1 MTQIYDPTRDLLG
14 PTPTPAP
21 AVQESRDP
29 MDDGVYS
36 GNAGKTVEDLKTA
49 AINDADKKFSDLLD
63 GEEGPCGPDCEC
75 FEQNGAL
82 GARRAQAEAARRE
95 REENPILDVVTK
107 LLKDIDAAM
116 SAVIQERASS
126 VLIERTLRDG
136 ANDSRKMLVS
146 FQVEMVATDEFE
158 DADPTDGFRL
168 NDDSDSGC

>member
-63 GEEGPCGPDCEC
+63 GEALGAILGLI
-75 FEQNGAL
+75 GAL
-82 GARRAQAEAARRE
+82 GAQAEAARRE